1 MTSIPTVMVTVR
13 LHDQDGD
20 PEIGAS
26 VKAKLMTP
34 ERYNGYIVPE
44 EYTGQTDE
52 TGCCTIA
59 LFPNELG
66 TEGSEYRFKMMPRNG
81 KAITVY
87 ASIPNKNCFLEEICD
102 LEPYPVRGAGAI
114 ITSEVLAA
122 SKAACAA
129 ARTATEEAASI
140 SVHIKD
146 TVDSAVIA
154 KQACEIAVV
163 NAELSTTKAGIASTK
178 AEESKSW
185 ADMAY
190 DHAQSFRVRV
200 VESLDDITE
209 ASPDGI
215 YYVKTYSQ

>member
-59 LFPNELG
+59 WFPNELG

-146 TVDSAVIA
+146 AVYSAVIA

>member
-146 TVDSAVIA
+146 AVDSAVIA
-154 KQACEIAVV
+154 KQECEIAVV

>member
-1 MTSIPTVMVTVR
+1 MTSIPAVMVTVR

-146 TVDSAVIA
+146 AVDSAVIA

>member
-1 MTSIPTVMVTVR
+1 MVTVR

-146 TVDSAVIA
+146 AVDSAVIA

>member
-66 TEGSEYRFKMMPRNG
+66 TEGSEYRFKMMPRN
-81 KAITVY
+81 
-87 ASIPNKNCFLEEICD
+87 
-102 LEPYPVRGAGAI
+102 
-114 ITSEVLAA
+114 
-122 SKAACAA
+122 
-129 ARTATEEAASI
+129 
-140 SVHIKD
+140 
-146 TVDSAVIA
+146 
-154 KQACEIAVV
+154 
-163 NAELSTTKAGIASTK
+163 
-178 AEESKSW
+178 
-185 ADMAY
+185 
-190 DHAQSFRVRV
+190 
-200 VESLDDITE
+200 
-209 ASPDGI
+209 
-215 YYVKTYSQ
+215 

>member
-146 TVDSAVIA
+146 AVDSAVIA

-163 NAELSTTKAGIASTK
+163 NAELSPTKAGIASTK
-178 AEESKSW
+178 DEESKTW

>member
-59 LFPNELG
+59 VFPNELG

-146 TVDSAVIA
+146 AVDSAVIA

>member
-129 ARTATEEAASI
+129 ARTATEEDASI

-146 TVDSAVIA
+146 AVDSAVIA

>member
-146 TVDSAVIA
+146 AVDSAVIA
-154 KQACEIAVV
+154 KQAWEIAVG

>member
-87 ASIPNKNCFLEEICD
+87 ASIPNKNCFLE
-102 LEPYPVRGAGAI
+102 PYPVRGAGAI

-146 TVDSAVIA
+146 AVDSAVIA

>member
-146 TVDSAVIA
+146 AVDSAVIA

-190 DHAQSFRVRV
+190 DNAQSFRVRV

>member
-1 MTSIPTVMVTVR
+1 MTSIPTAMVTVR

-146 TVDSAVIA
+146 AVDSAVIA

>member
-140 SVHIKD
+140 SVQIKD
-146 TVDSAVIA
+146 AVDSAVIA

>member
-146 TVDSAVIA
+146 AVDSAAIA

>member
-140 SVHIKD
+140 SVHIKNA
-146 TVDSAVIA
+146 VDSAVIA

>member
-146 TVDSAVIA
+146 AVDSAVIA

-190 DHAQSFRVRV
+190 GHAQSFRVRV

>member
-146 TVDSAVIA
+146 AVDGAVIA

>member
-1 MTSIPTVMVTVR
+1 
-13 LHDQDGD
+13 
-20 PEIGAS
+20 
-26 VKAKLMTP
+26 
-34 ERYNGYIVPE
+34 
-44 EYTGQTDE
+44 
-52 TGCCTIA
+52 
-59 LFPNELG
+59 
-66 TEGSEYRFKMMPRNG
+66 MMPRNG

-87 ASIPNKNCFLEEICD
+87 ASIPTKNCFLEEICD

-146 TVDSAVIA
+146 AVDSAVIA

>member
-81 KAITVY
+81 KALTVY
-87 ASIPNKNCFLEEICD
+87 ASIPNKNCFLEEVCD

-146 TVDSAVIA
+146 AVDSAVIA

>member
-102 LEPYPVRGAGAI
+102 LEPYPVRGAGAS

-146 TVDSAVIA
+146 AVDSAVIA

-178 AEESKSW
+178 AKESKSW

>member
-26 VKAKLMTP
+26 VKAKLMTS

-146 TVDSAVIA
+146 AVDSAVIA

>member
-146 TVDSAVIA
+146 AVDSAVIA

-178 AEESKSW
+178 AQESKSW